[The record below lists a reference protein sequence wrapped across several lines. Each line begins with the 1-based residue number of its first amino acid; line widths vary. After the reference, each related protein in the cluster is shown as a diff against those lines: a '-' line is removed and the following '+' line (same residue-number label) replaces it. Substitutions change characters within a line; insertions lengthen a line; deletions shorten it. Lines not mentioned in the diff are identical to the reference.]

1 MWIEPLLALL
11 SGYLLGSIPFGVLL
25 TRATGGGDLRKTGSG
40 NIGATNVLRSGNK
53 GLAALTLLLDIGKGY
68 AAVYLALQIF
78 DGLGVLAGLG
88 AFLGHLYP
96 VWLRFNGGKGVAT
109 LLGIVA
115 ALIPTAGLI
124 FAVTWLGSL
133 ALWRYSSVS
142 GMLAAISVPVAAF
155 VLGEYA
161 MMPMFIGLT
170 LLVLWKHRSNI
181 ERLIAGEEPKVGA
194 SKRA

>member
-142 GMLAAISVPVAAF
+142 GMFAAISVPVAAF